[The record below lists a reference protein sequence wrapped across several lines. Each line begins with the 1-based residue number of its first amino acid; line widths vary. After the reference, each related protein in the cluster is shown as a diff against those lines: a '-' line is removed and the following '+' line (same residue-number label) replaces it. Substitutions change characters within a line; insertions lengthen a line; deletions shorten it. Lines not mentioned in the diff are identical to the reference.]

1 MKKYDESKSTILIH
15 IPKTAGISVKQI
27 YQQWFSERLY
37 YHYFDGAN
45 KALPA
50 KQVFDQDPVF
60 IYGHFNRSKQFGIEH
75 YYPEADQFVSILR
88 DPFEM
93 AVSGFFYARKVS
105 PHWKTLLNCPTGK
118 LEDYLHQVTS
128 GLLNFFPQE
137 VTFDNYRHMIET
149 QFVEIGVTEHLD
161 ESMRRIATQLNQ
173 EYRSD
178 MLPRLNTAERD
189 QRVPQELKA
198 AFIDRHPLEF
208 AVYHYVLSKYE

>member
-1 MKKYDESKSTILIH
+1 
-15 IPKTAGISVKQI
+15 
-27 YQQWFSERLY
+27 
-37 YHYFDGAN
+37 
-45 KALPA
+45 
-50 KQVFDQDPVF
+50 
-60 IYGHFNRSKQFGIEH
+60 
-75 YYPEADQFVSILR
+75 
-88 DPFEM
+88 
-93 AVSGFFYARKVS
+93 
-105 PHWKTLLNCPTGK
+105 
-118 LEDYLHQVTS
+118 
-128 GLLNFFPQE
+128 
-137 VTFDNYRHMIET
+137 MIET